1 MSLNAT
7 LLIQM
12 TVFAVVV
19 LFSMKFIWPM
29 IMEAI
34 EQRNK
39 DISDGLAAAEQGQK
53 KLSDAESE
61 VTGLISEAKKQA
73 TTILDQANTRATSI
87 VQTAKNE
94 GSEERDKIISSA
106 QEEAEQELNKL
117 KDIVKKYDLF
127 LFSDEVYREFCYD
140 GNKPLS
146 TMQLD
151 GLEQNVVMI
160 DSVSKR
166 YSMCGARVGMLISKN
181 KDVIGQAIKFA
192 QARLSP
198 PTLGQIAGEAALE
211 TPQSYFDNVK
221 AEYSTRRDILIDGLN
236 KIDGVFCPNPGGAF
250 YAVAKLPVDDSEKFC
265 QWILES
271 FSHNGATV
279 MMAPAA
285 GFYASQGLG
294 KQEVRLAYVLNTNDL
309 KLAIEVLSVAIKEYQ
324 NTQM

>member
-94 GSEERDKIISSA
+94 GSEERDKIILSA

-117 KDIVKKYDLF
+117 KEDLKKDLAG
-127 LFSDEVYREFCYD
+127 LAVTGAEKILSREINEED
-140 GNKPLS
+140 HKKI
-146 TMQLD
+146 LD
-151 GLEQNVVMI
+151 GL
-160 DSVSKR
+160 
-166 YSMCGARVGMLISKN
+166 
-181 KDVIGQAIKFA
+181 
-192 QARLSP
+192 
-198 PTLGQIAGEAALE
+198 
-211 TPQSYFDNVK
+211 
-221 AEYSTRRDILIDGLN
+221 
-236 KIDGVFCPNPGGAF
+236 
-250 YAVAKLPVDDSEKFC
+250 AK
-265 QWILES
+265 
-271 FSHNGATV
+271 
-279 MMAPAA
+279 
-285 GFYASQGLG
+285 
-294 KQEVRLAYVLNTNDL
+294 
-309 KLAIEVLSVAIKEYQ
+309 KL
-324 NTQM
+324 